1 MRRVMVRYKVKP
13 ERVEEHE
20 ALIRA
25 VFDELA
31 RTAPAGLRYGTFKQ
45 PDGLNFV
52 HFALVAAEPNP
63 LNALAAFQAF
73 TARVTERCDEPPV
86 TVVLTELGSYGF
98 DGGAGSSK
106 T

>member
-25 VFDELA
+25 VYEELKQK
-31 RTAPAGLRYGTFKQ
+31 APPGIRYGTFKQ
-45 PDGLNFV
+45 PDGLSFV
-52 HFALVAAEPNP
+52 HFALVAVDPSP
-63 LNALAAFQAF
+63 LNGLAAFQAF
-73 TARVTERCDEPPV
+73 IAKVGERCDEPPV
-86 TVVLTELGSYGF
+86 TVVLTEVGSYGF
-98 DGGAGSSK
+98 EASAGSSR